1 MNTPDTE
8 HAIGIFDSGIGGL
21 TVLRAIK
28 RLLPHEHIMYLGD
41 TARVPYGTRSA
52 QTVLKYSIANTDFL
66 LRHNI
71 KLLVVACNT
80 ASAVATDALRE
91 RYDIPV
97 IEVITPG
104 ARGAVKSSRSR
115 RIGVIG
121 TETTIQSNAYQ
132 KAIHALN
139 RQIEVFSC
147 ACPLFVP
154 LAEQGWCDPQDEIVR
169 LTAQRYLG
177 KLKDQSIDT
186 LVLGCTHYPLLKG
199 AIQLFM
205 GDAVTLI
212 DSAEETARE
221 VEMLLADNRLLRER
235 GGSGTC
241 SFFVTDIPHRFI
253 ETGKLFLGDE
263 IETAQLVDIPAHA

>member
-1 MNTPDTE
+1 MDTPDSA

-28 RLLPHEHIMYLGD
+28 RLLPRENIMYLGD

-52 QTVLKYSIANTDFL
+52 QTVLKYAIANTDFL

-91 RYDIPV
+91 RYAIPV

-104 ARGAVKSSRSR
+104 ARAAVKVSRGG
-115 RIGVIG
+115 RIGIIG
-121 TETTIQSNAYQ
+121 TETTVQSNAYQ

-139 RQIEVFSC
+139 RQIKVFSC

-154 LAEQGWCDPQDEIVR
+154 LAEQGWCDPHDEIVR
-169 LTAQRYLG
+169 LTARRYLG
-177 KLKDQSIDT
+177 ALKDQLIDT

-199 AIQLFM
+199 AIQLVM

-221 VEMLLADNRLLRER
+221 VERLLEDNKLLRES
-235 GGSGTC
+235 GDSGTC

-263 IETAQLVDIPAHA
+263 IETAQLVDIL